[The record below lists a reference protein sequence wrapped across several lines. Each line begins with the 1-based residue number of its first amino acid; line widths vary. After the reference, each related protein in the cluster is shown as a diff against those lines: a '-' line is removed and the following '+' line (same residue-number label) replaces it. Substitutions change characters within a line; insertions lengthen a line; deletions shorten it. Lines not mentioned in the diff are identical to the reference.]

1 MSNKEEVVSMIQAVG
16 GKKDGIETIV
26 QTIEQFFENLNLEI
40 EDWKI
45 SMEESREGTRVFV
58 RFQVLVKKGDSL
70 EP

>member
-1 MSNKEEVVSMIQAVG
+1 MSDKEEVVSMIQAVG
-16 GKKDGIETIV
+16 GKKDGIETII

-45 SMEESREGTRVFV
+45 SMEDSREGTRVFV